1 MQFGNLEKVPL
12 REAWKH
18 EALDFTSWLAEDINL
33 KLLSNE
39 IGIDILL
46 VQTEA
51 SIGKFSVDI
60 LAEEENTNRK
70 IVIEN
75 QLESTDHDHLGKIIT
90 YASGFDA
97 EIIIWIVK
105 YVRDEHKQAI
115 DWLNENTN
123 EKINFFAINIEL
135 WRIENSLFAPKFNII
150 SKPNNWAK
158 ALKKSTLSI
167 SSTNTVLQML
177 QLEFWTNLN
186 KYIHNNKITLITKT
200 PKSRHWYDFNFG
212 ISASKAY
219 FTLIIHNRDKY
230 ASVEIYIPKI
240 KEIYYK
246 LEKNKDT
253 IEQETNLTFEW
264 MELPKRQAFIISI
277 KKNNFIL
284 ENTETWEETYK
295 WLTETMK
302 LIKPIFLKHIR
313 LIVDKEREKID
324 I

>member
-1 MQFGNLEKVPL
+1 MQLGKLEKVPL

-18 EALDFTSWLAEDINL
+18 EATNFTNWLAQDENL

-39 IGIDILL
+39 IGTDISFI
-46 VQTEA
+46 QTEA
-51 SIGKFSVDI
+51 SVGRFSVDI

-105 YVRDEHKQAI
+105 DVRDEHKQAI

-135 WRIENSLFAPKFNII
+135 WRIGNSPFAPKFSII

-158 ALKKSTLSI
+158 ALKKSTSTT
-167 SSTNTVLQML
+167 SSNNATDLKML

-186 KYIHNNKITLITKT
+186 EYIQNNKTTLSVRT
-200 PKSRHWYDFNFG
+200 PKPKHWYDLNFG
-212 ISASKAY
+212 IASSKAY
-219 FTLIIHNRDKY
+219 ITLVVHNREQY
-230 ASVEIYIPKI
+230 CSVEIYIPKI
-240 KEIYYK
+240 KEIFFG
-246 LEKNKDT
+246 LEKQKDK
-253 IEQETNLTFEW
+253 IEKETNLKFEW
-264 MELPKRQAFIISI
+264 MELPEKQASRIMI
-277 KKNNFIL
+277 KNHNFNL
-284 ENTETWEETYK
+284 EDTDKWINSYQWLVETVEK
-295 WLTETMK
+295 
-302 LIKPIFLKHIR
+302 IKPVFLKYIR
-313 LIVDKEREKID
+313 DID
-324 I
+324 NTL